1 MNTRRQFITDTATGL
16 IAVGAAGQLAS
27 AQDEK
32 KEGKKE
38 EKKVGFAFVGIGSL
52 TKNQLLPAVVKCKKA
67 RLAALVTGDPEG
79 KGKQMAEKF
88 APGANIKVYNYENY
102 DTIKDNA
109 DVDVIYVVLPNSM
122 HAEYT
127 IRGFKA
133 GKHVLCEKP
142 MANSVKECE
151 EMIAVGKAAKKKLMI
166 AYRLRYETHN
176 PKAIEIARS
185 GVLGTNKAI
194 TAEAGFPIGDPTQWR
209 LKKDLAGGGSL
220 MDIGIYALNATRYLS
235 GEEPTEVTAVMY
247 STPGDPRFKEVE
259 ETILFDMKFPSGL
272 VATCASSYGYG
283 CNRYRVTGTKGYV
296 EAEPFLSYSGL
307 ALFQNLGKGREKVDL
322 PQVDHFAAE
331 MDHMAECVLAGKE
344 PVTPGEE
351 GLKDLKVIAAIYE
364 AAKAGKTVKV

>member
-1 MNTRRQFITDTATGL
+1 MNTRRQFI
-16 IAVGAAGQLAS
+16 AS
-27 AQDEK
+27 ASFAFAAAAVAQEQK
-32 KEGKKE
+32 KEEKKE
-38 EKKVGFAFVGIGSL
+38 EKKVGFAFIGIGSL
-52 TKNQLLPAVVKCKKA
+52 TRNQLLPAIQKCKTA
-67 RLAALVTGDPEG
+67 RLAALVTGDPQG

-88 APGANIKVYNYENY
+88 GSGANVKVYNYETY

-151 EMIAVGKAAKKKLMI
+151 QMIAAGKEAKKKLMV

-176 PKAIEIARS
+176 PKAIEIVRS
-185 GVLGTNKAI
+185 GELGTVKAI
-194 TAEAGFPIGDPTQWR
+194 MAEAGFPIGDPKQWR
-209 LKKDLAGGGSL
+209 LKKQLAGGGSL

-272 VATCASSYGYG
+272 VAACASSYGYG
-283 CNRYRVTGTKGYV
+283 CNRYRVVGTKGWV
-296 EAEPFLSYSGL
+296 EAEPFLSYGGL
-307 ALFQNLGKGREKVDL
+307 SLYRSARGGREKVEL

-331 MDHMAECVLAGKE
+331 MDHMAECTLSNKE
-344 PVTPGEE
+344 PLTPGEE
-351 GLKDLKVIAAIYE
+351 GLKDMKVITAIYE
-364 AAKAGKTVKV
+364 AAREGKAVKVG